1 MTGLGKQIRLVPS
14 LIVLAIA
21 LLSAIW
27 AYSYFNNSFGKEP
40 IRVGI
45 LHSLTGTMAVSEL
58 PVVDATLLA
67 IEEINEAG
75 GLLGRVIEPVV
86 ADGKSDGPT
95 FAREAERLIVHEKVS
110 VVFGCW
116 TSASRKTVRPVF
128 EKYDHLLF
136 YPVQYEGLEQSP
148 NIVYLGAA
156 PNQQIIPAIMWSME
170 NLGRRF
176 FLVGSDYVFP
186 RTANAIIT
194 EYVKA
199 RQGEI
204 VGEEYILL
212 GHNDASEVVQTILDV
227 QPDVILNTLNG
238 DINISFFEE
247 LRRAGIRP
255 DNIPVMSLSIGENE
269 LRAMDTDNIDGDYA
283 CWNYFQSIESERND
297 EFVTAFKE
305 MYGED
310 RVLGD
315 PMEAAYVGVY
325 LWAQAVRLQGS
336 DAANKVNQVICGG
349 SMSAPEGI
357 VSIDIRNRH
366 LWKTV
371 RIGKIRRE
379 GQFDIVWTSD
389 KPVHPNPFPGQ
400 RTKIEWNAFLGALYE
415 RWGGNWTN
423 VGN

>member
-1 MTGLGKQIRLVPS
+1 MIAVKRHIGIVPVS
-14 LIVLAIA
+14 IVIVITLIFVL
-21 LLSAIW
+21 W
-27 AYSYFNNSFGKEP
+27 AFSCFSTSSDGEP

-67 IEEINEAG
+67 IEEINETG
-75 GLLGRVIEPVV
+75 GILGRLIEPVV
-86 ADGKSDGPT
+86 ADGKSDWPT
-95 FAREAERLIVHEKVS
+95 FASEAERLITKEKVS

-116 TSASRKTVRPVF
+116 TSASRKTVQPIF

-156 PNQQIIPAIMWSME
+156 PNQQIIPAVMWSME
-170 NLGRRF
+170 NLGKRF

-186 RTANAIIT
+186 RTANAIIA

-199 RQGEI
+199 RRGEI
-204 VGEEYILL
+204 LGEEYIVL
-212 GHNDASEVVQTILDV
+212 GDNDAAGVVQSILDA

-238 DINISFFEE
+238 EINVSFFEE
-247 LRRAGIRP
+247 LRRVGIHP
-255 DNIPVMSLSIGENE
+255 DDIPVMSFSIGENE
-269 LRAMDTDNIDGDYA
+269 LAAMKVEGMEGDYA
-283 CWNYFQSIESERND
+283 CWNYFQSIKNQPNT
-297 EFVTAFKE
+297 EFVTAFKAK
-305 MYGED
+305 YGES

-315 PMEAAYVGVY
+315 PMEAAHIGVN
-325 LWAQAVRLQGS
+325 LWAQAVRQAGS
-336 DAANKVNQVICGG
+336 DAPAEVNRVIGGG
-349 SMSAPEGI
+349 SMNAPEGI
-357 VSIDIRNRH
+357 VSIDLQNRH

-371 RIGKIRRE
+371 RIGRINRE

-389 KPVHPNPFPGQ
+389 KPVRPNPYPGH
-400 RTKIEWNAFLGALYE
+400 RTKPEWDAFLSALYDGWE
-415 RWGGNWTN
+415 GNWAN